1 MHPPSVVDPV
11 GAAQTGRPGVARP
24 GDEAAGAAVEDG
36 GVGVGRWA
44 NGRLRGRGVRVG
56 LVVVVV
62 AGLLG
67 TSVVALALTVPG
79 LVPGLGRPA
88 ISAAPPP
95 VVPRAVLGPLPATA
109 ALPSAAGLTAKLD
122 GPAAAVPGKIG
133 GVVLDPASGT
143 ALWQRD
149 PGRALTPGSTG
160 KILTAAAA
168 LLTLN
173 PTDVMVTRVVAGP
186 DPGTVVLIGGGDPT
200 LTALPPGQT
209 GVYPDPSRL
218 TDLADQVRR
227 AVPGP
232 ITRILVDTSLYQG
245 PALAPGWLPSDVAAG
260 YAAPIVSLMLD
271 GARADP
277 RLPDGPRV
285 ADPAMTAARALAG
298 LLDVDP
304 RRISAGTAAPDA
316 AKLAA
321 VNSAPIA
328 ELVEHALR
336 TSDNALAEI
345 LARQV
350 ALGRKAEPSFAGAS
364 EQVLAALGQ
373 AGFDT
378 SGAQM
383 VDGSGLSTQD
393 RVPPRL
399 LGAVLAAA
407 AAPADGPRDTEFL
420 RPVLSGLPVAGGD
433 GTLEDRYAPDGNASA
448 GRGVVRAKTG
458 TLTGVNSLAGVVT
471 DADGRL
477 LVFALMA
484 NGDNAA
490 AVRPRMDAFAAALSG
505 CGCR

>member
-1 MHPPSVVDPV
+1 V
-11 GAAQTGRPGVARP
+11 GF
-24 GDEAAGAAVEDG
+24 
-36 GVGVGRWA
+36 GRWA
-44 NGRLRGRGVRVG
+44 NGRLRGRGARGG
-56 LVVVVV
+56 LTAAVVVLVL
-62 AGLLG
+62 ASSLG
-67 TSVVALALTVPG
+67 VVALKFPG
-79 LVPGLGRPA
+79 LVPGLGGPA
-88 ISAAPPP
+88 RAAAPPIA
-95 VVPRAVLGPLPATA
+95 VPRSVLGPLPAGAPKPTA
-109 ALPSAAGLTAKLD
+109 TGLAAQLE
-122 GPAAAVPGKIG
+122 GPADAVPGKVG
-133 GVVLDPASGT
+133 GVVLDPAGGT
-143 ALWQRD
+143 ALWERD
-149 PGRALTPGSTG
+149 PDRALTPGSTG

-173 PTDVMVTRVVAGP
+173 PTDVLVTRVVAGP

-200 LTALPPGQT
+200 LTALPPGKT
-209 GVYPDPSRL
+209 GVYPDPARL
-218 TDLADQVRR
+218 TELADQVKK
-227 AVPGP
+227 AVPGGVKK
-232 ITRILVDTSLYQG
+232 ILVDTSLYQG
-245 PALAPGWLPSDVAAG
+245 PALAEGWLPSDVAAG
-260 YAAPIVSLMLD
+260 FAAPIVPLMLD

-277 RLPDGPRV
+277 TLPDGPRV
-285 ADPAMTAARALAG
+285 QDPAKAAGKALAG
-298 LLDVDP
+298 LLDVD
-304 RRISAGTAAPDA
+304 ADQVATGTAAPDA
-316 AKLAA
+316 KRLGA
-321 VNSAPIA
+321 VSSAPVA

-336 TSDNALAEI
+336 ASDNALAEI

-350 ALGRKAEPSFAGAS
+350 ALQRKAEPSFTGAA

-378 SGAQM
+378 TGAEM
-383 VDGSGLSTQD
+383 HDGSGLSTLD

-399 LGAVLAAA
+399 LGALLSAA

-433 GTLEDRYAPDGNASA
+433 GTLEDRYAPDGRSGA

-490 AVRPRMDAFAAALSG
+490 TVRPRMDAFAAALSG

>member
-1 MHPPSVVDPV
+1 V
-11 GAAQTGRPGVARP
+11 GF
-24 GDEAAGAAVEDG
+24 
-36 GVGVGRWA
+36 GRWA
-44 NGRLRGRGVRVG
+44 NGRLRGRGTAWS
-56 LVVVVV
+56 LVAVVVV
-62 AGLLG
+62 ALLAS
-67 TSVVALALTVPG
+67 SVVALALTVPG
-79 LVPGLGRPA
+79 LVPGLGKPVIA
-88 ISAAPPP
+88 AAPPP
-95 VVPRAVLGPLPATA
+95 VVPKAVLGPLPATA
-109 ALPSAAGLTAKLD
+109 PVPTGAGLTAKLA
-122 GPAAAVPGKIG
+122 GPAGAVPGKVG
-133 GVVLDPASGT
+133 GVVLDPATGT
-143 ALWQRD
+143 VLWQQD
-149 PGRALTPGSTG
+149 PDRALTPGSTG

-173 PTDVMVTRVVAGP
+173 PTDVLVTRVVAGP

-218 TDLADQVRR
+218 TDLADQVKK

-232 ITRILVDTSLYQG
+232 ITKILVDTSLYQG

-260 YAAPIVSLMLD
+260 FAAPIVPLMLD

-277 RLPDGPRV
+277 KLPDGPRV
-285 ADPAMTAARALAG
+285 ADPATAAAKALAG
-298 LLDVDP
+298 MLDVDSNK
-304 RRISAGTAAPDA
+304 IAAGTAAPDA
-316 AKLAA
+316 KKLAA
-321 VNSAPIA
+321 VSSAPVA

-350 ALGRKAEPSFAGAS
+350 AISRKAEPTFAGAS
-364 EQVLAALGQ
+364 EQVLAALSQ
-373 AGFDT
+373 AGLDT
-378 SGAQM
+378 SGATM

-407 AAPADGPRDTEFL
+407 SAPADSPRDTEFL

-433 GTLEDRYAPDGNASA
+433 GTLEDRYAPAGAASS

-477 LVFALMA
+477 LVFAIMA